1 MDGFCLKR
9 DEGETVGTYKIYLEI
24 TDDKVKDNYDIETN
38 PDVLTINP
46 LKVVIRPTSGQQKL
60 YGEKDPITQEKTYEY
75 TVHIP
80 DESILDFRDDFCA
93 EGETPSDTARRELG
107 DKILNRGS
115 GELPGTYAYE
125 LADGINANYKP
136 IITENAS
143 VFEIKLLEI
152 SAPESITSRTD
163 RFTVGTNLKNNKR
176 NNEATKLK
184 IVVAKGN
191 WATTRDGI
199 GFSTNIN
206 DYLKNIID
214 FKKESFTVQLKEA
227 QYTKEKQSWPGY
239 LPAGTTVTVS
249 VVAGNGTV
257 VSNSVNIKVIK
268 TDASLGDWGAFEGP
282 GADGRRFVKGDAK
295 GGTGIS
301 VTMNSKSKL
310 AELVKV
316 DYNKDASVYKGLKD
330 KTAYTLTPKSV
341 NNGTTHTTQT
351 VTASIVDT
359 LNLQGVMEAKA
370 EFYVDDQAFPV
381 SSVEFKNRD
390 KEIKITL
397 PEYGTIESV
406 TIPGGEVKI
415 EGAKEK
421 QFTLP
426 VTWSGKDL
434 ISSGSSISVTYSDEA
449 GNKGQGTGNVGRSS
463 VSTPIRFKIRPELN
477 GAGYLNGRSTT
488 LLISGTACACE
499 QIRVSV
505 ADATQM
511 TYATQKETWSDDTGS
526 WEIAVPMS
534 SLPEGQDFSIS
545 AEYVD
550 VSGEGYSIT
559 AKYDEFCADA
569 TVVSPIFEAMSYLSG
584 MVEPQTTVAL
594 VVNGDTQSY
603 YEIDVDRFGHF
614 VMDDVPMMFAGESFD
629 IYVTDIAGNQSIR
642 HYEIEEPD
650 DPYEVKSVVN
660 PLGKFFYSAEAN
672 GSEAYVATPVSAA
685 DFEEYLTAKAEE
697 DTDDTKETKKIKDTV
712 EIPLLMGMSYEVGT
726 LTLHKTENGFTVSTE
741 IKVSDDIDTEDYTV
755 ENDKLYVYTS
765 RPTLNDIK
773 NCTGKEYTYGEEIPF
788 GENETVWIVDNKDMT
803 ILADSMADLT
813 TYDYA
818 KRKEYE
824 AYQER

>member
-1 MDGFCLKR
+1 M
-9 DEGETVGTYKIYLEI
+9 
-24 TDDKVKDNYDIETN
+24 
-38 PDVLTINP
+38 
-46 LKVVIRPTSGQQKL
+46 TS
-60 YGEKDPITQEKTYEY
+60 
-75 TVHIP
+75 
-80 DESILDFRDDFCA
+80 S
-93 EGETPSDTARRELG
+93 
-107 DKILNRGS
+107 
-115 GELPGTYAYE
+115 
-125 LADGINANYKP
+125 
-136 IITENAS
+136 
-143 VFEIKLLEI
+143 
-152 SAPESITSRTD
+152 
-163 RFTVGTNLKNNKR
+163 
-176 NNEATKLK
+176 
-184 IVVAKGN
+184 
-191 WATTRDGI
+191 
-199 GFSTNIN
+199 
-206 DYLKNIID
+206 
-214 FKKESFTVQLKEA
+214 
-227 QYTKEKQSWPGY
+227 
-239 LPAGTTVTVS
+239 
-249 VVAGNGTV
+249 
-257 VSNSVNIKVIK
+257 SN
-268 TDASLGDWGAFEGP
+268 
-282 GADGRRFVKGDAK
+282 
-295 GGTGIS
+295 
-301 VTMNSKSKL
+301 L

-316 DYNKDASVYKGLKD
+316 DYNKDASVYEGLED
-330 KTAYTLTPKSV
+330 KAAYTLTPKPV

-359 LNLQGVMEAKA
+359 LNLTGSTKTA

-569 TVVSPIFEAMSYLSG
+569 AVVSPIFEAMSYLSG

-818 KRKEYE
+818 KSKEYE